1 MKAQLG
7 ISMFAVLLIVSLG
20 VSLAQDDPDDSRQ
33 RVTGCLRKGAAAH
46 RYNLID
52 ENGKL
57 WGLQSKNV
65 SLGPHVGHTV
75 TVSGTIPQKSKD
87 DNTGDTSP
95 QNNLNV
101 TQLEMVSDTCQQ

>member
-7 ISMFAVLLIVSLG
+7 ISMFAVLLIAS
-20 VSLAQDDPDDSRQ
+20 SSAALAQDDPDDSIQ
-33 RVTGCLRKGAAAH
+33 RVTGCLRKGAAANH
-46 RYNLID
+46 YRLID

-57 WGLQSKNV
+57 WDLQSKNV
-65 SLGPHVGHTV
+65 SFAPHLGHTV
-75 TVSGTIPQKSKD
+75 TVSGTIPQKSKK
-87 DNTGDTSP
+87 NPSDTSP